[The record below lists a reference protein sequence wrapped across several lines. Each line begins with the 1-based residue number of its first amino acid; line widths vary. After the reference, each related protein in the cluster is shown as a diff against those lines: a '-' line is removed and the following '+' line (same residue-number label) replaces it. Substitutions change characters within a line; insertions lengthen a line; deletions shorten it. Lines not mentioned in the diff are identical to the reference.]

1 MIDEIFPQNAPKF
14 AIFLEYEIPCT
25 ITYIFS
31 FRVALIFPLMNALY
45 SMSTMGGKIQKFG
58 ISKSFAGVIL
68 HEA

>member
-1 MIDEIFPQNAPKF
+1 MIDEIFPQNSVKF
-14 AIFLEYEIPCT
+14 AIFVEYKTPCT
-25 ITYIFS
+25 NYILL

-45 SMSTMGGKIQKFG
+45 SLSTMAGKIQKFG